1 MTHSGHET
9 DAVVRRMLALGIWT
23 ALGAVA
29 VVLIG
34 RAASGEL
41 HVAIGPWTACA
52 LTTLAV
58 ALSLYAWWQDHLGRT
73 GDEAFACALRGMA
86 SLGPPGVIGLILVQD
101 SAAALTYLLGLGVVA
116 AVGVSDRALMSRG
129 RSAAPVDQRPVGAG
143 SNQGRGGATSIDA
156 EASSELAGPFSVP
169 DLESAG
175 ESPAAFD
182 DPATSQVL
190 SRRQTEAGESLEVLM
205 RIRFESGEREVALHI
220 PIWPSLG
227 ADPDVECEP
236 LDNGDIEL
244 RVTSARS
251 YGVRIEARRPVD
263 RIQTAE
269 QAVIGVMMNAAH
281 ATAAIDSPDVI
292 RSPLSA

>member
-9 DAVVRRMLALGIWT
+9 EAVVRRMLALGIWT

-58 ALSLYAWWQDHLGRT
+58 ALSLYAWWQDHLGRSD
-73 GDEAFACALRGMA
+73 DEQFACALRGMTA
-86 SLGPPGVIGLILVQD
+86 LAAPGVIGLILVQD
-101 SAAALTYLLGLGVVA
+101 SAAALTYLLGLAVVA
-116 AVGVSDRALMSRG
+116 AVGVSDGALMSRG
-129 RSAAPVDQRPVGAG
+129 RSGASVSQHPVAAGSARASGGESILPAEDVSAAPGA
-143 SNQGRGGATSIDA
+143 
-156 EASSELAGPFSVP
+156 LSVADP
-169 DLESAG
+169 ESAE
-175 ESPAAFD
+175 ESPGTFD
-182 DPATSQVL
+182 DPATSQAL
-190 SRRQTEAGESLEVLM
+190 SRRQTAMGECVEVLL
-205 RIRFESGEREVALHI
+205 RIRFVPGEREVALHI
-220 PIWPSLG
+220 PLWPSLS

-244 RVTSARS
+244 RVTSART
-251 YGVRIEARRPVD
+251 YGVRIEARRPAD

-269 QAVIGVMMNAAH
+269 QAAIGVMITAPLAAA
-281 ATAAIDSPDVI
+281 ATDSPAVI